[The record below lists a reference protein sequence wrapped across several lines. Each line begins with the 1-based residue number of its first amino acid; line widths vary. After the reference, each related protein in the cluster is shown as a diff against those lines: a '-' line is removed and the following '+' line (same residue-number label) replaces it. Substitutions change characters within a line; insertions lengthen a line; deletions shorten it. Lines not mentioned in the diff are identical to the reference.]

1 MPGIQMRLSLLGVL
15 PTGLLGLVLVAYFTQ
30 VRTADLDQH
39 FTTRCDLA
47 IRQLAMASASH
58 MASGEHAILQNL
70 ANSFA
75 KENDVIKVEIFDS
88 QGKTLATQTNASEKI
103 FQIKDDWFLQTADIK
118 SPASL
123 SGGERL
129 GSVSLVLSKR
139 NTFRQQRNTLL
150 SGLAMLLAGM
160 MSAAWI
166 ARRMG
171 RAISEPVRAVALAIH
186 EMSRGNMD
194 VRIEPMAKGEM
205 AYLQAGFNAMAAE
218 LKKNRDSLERQVQE
232 ATLRLQKTLTALEKR
247 NGELETARGMADAQ
261 TELKSRF
268 LAQMSHEIRTPMNG
282 ILGFAELLAKS
293 PLDEGQVEKLG
304 LISRSAKNLL
314 TISNEI
320 LDLSKLEAGKICLD
334 FKRFQLRPTLE
345 DIVSLLCVQHRKTPV
360 ILWIHQ
366 NVPKT
371 IENDPVRLQQVIAN
385 LLGNAIKF
393 IQHGRIVIRVR
404 TLLRKGRERLF
415 FSVSDSGCG
424 ISPKDIA
431 KLFSPFQQL
440 GQLAVSAENGA
451 GLGLSIAKNIVQS
464 MGGEIHIA
472 SRLGKGTSLWFDL
485 PLDWLDQQN
494 QKTPPQLLVGL
505 IEPDRLTRQALC
517 QQLESLGAR
526 VMAFADQHALTM
538 WYEKV
543 ANALEFS
550 PSPHGNAVELS
561 TLKYKI
567 VGRQPFAAETNRMPS
582 RHRDADLLLNS
593 TALSPHGGG
602 LECIAYGIT
611 SISEPGNIPLAE
623 SLEWCNQRQIKP
635 ILLLQSGNRHHVR
648 YYRKRCISSFE
659 RPVGSETLGKALGLL
674 DQRDISINPTEL
686 QQKLPRIKA
695 GRLMR
700 FLVADDNEINRLL
713 LRAQLENFR
722 AEIIDACD
730 GNEALEKIRQE
741 PFDIIFLDLQ
751 MPYLDGQT
759 VLKKCRECLGPNQ
772 HIPVIAITAFCDQE
786 QREAIIRNGF
796 SDCLIKPVTHQQ
808 MINRVRKAL
817 ASKEFNVTTSATEV
831 TSDSY
836 VQAIIEKTGGNLG
849 LARVIANK
857 LFTELPE
864 CMNNAAT
871 ALAALDRKTARLS
884 VHKINGS
891 ASFSGLAGI
900 RQIAASLESA
910 LCKNAH
916 IEILENLFDNLKQE
930 VDLFISLKNEI
941 LDIIDSTKTDSV
953 L

>member
-1 MPGIQMRLSLLGVL
+1 MTIMPGIQMRLSLLGVL

-472 SRLGKGTSLWFDL
+472 SRLGKGTSLCSCSFSLPFQKVSCFDG
-485 PLDWLDQQN
+485 
-494 QKTPPQLLVGL
+494 VY
-505 IEPDRLTRQALC
+505 
-517 QQLESLGAR
+517 
-526 VMAFADQHALTM
+526 H
-538 WYEKV
+538 
-543 ANALEFS
+543 
-550 PSPHGNAVELS
+550 S
-561 TLKYKI
+561 TL
-567 VGRQPFAAETNRMPS
+567 
-582 RHRDADLLLNS
+582 
-593 TALSPHGGG
+593 LS
-602 LECIAYGIT
+602 
-611 SISEPGNIPLAE
+611 
-623 SLEWCNQRQIKP
+623 
-635 ILLLQSGNRHHVR
+635 
-648 YYRKRCISSFE
+648 
-659 RPVGSETLGKALGLL
+659 
-674 DQRDISINPTEL
+674 
-686 QQKLPRIKA
+686 
-695 GRLMR
+695 
-700 FLVADDNEINRLL
+700 
-713 LRAQLENFR
+713 
-722 AEIIDACD
+722 
-730 GNEALEKIRQE
+730 
-741 PFDIIFLDLQ
+741 
-751 MPYLDGQT
+751 
-759 VLKKCRECLGPNQ
+759 
-772 HIPVIAITAFCDQE
+772 
-786 QREAIIRNGF
+786 
-796 SDCLIKPVTHQQ
+796 
-808 MINRVRKAL
+808 
-817 ASKEFNVTTSATEV
+817 
-831 TSDSY
+831 
-836 VQAIIEKTGGNLG
+836 
-849 LARVIANK
+849 
-857 LFTELPE
+857 
-864 CMNNAAT
+864 
-871 ALAALDRKTARLS
+871 
-884 VHKINGS
+884 
-891 ASFSGLAGI
+891 
-900 RQIAASLESA
+900 
-910 LCKNAH
+910 
-916 IEILENLFDNLKQE
+916 
-930 VDLFISLKNEI
+930 
-941 LDIIDSTKTDSV
+941 
-953 L
+953 

>member
-186 EMSRGNMD
+186 EMSKGNMD

-218 LKKNRDSLERQVQE
+218 LKKNRDSLERQVHE

-550 PSPHGNAVELS
+550 PSPHGNTVELS
-561 TLKYKI
+561 TLTYKI

-602 LECIAYGIT
+602 FGCIAYGIT

-635 ILLLQSGNRHHVR
+635 ILLLQRGNRHHAR

-659 RPVGSETLGKALGLL
+659 LPVGSETLGKALGLL

-713 LRAQLENFR
+713 LREQLENFR

-751 MPYLDGQT
+751 MPYLDGQK

-796 SDCLIKPVTHQQ
+796 TDCLIKPVAHQQ
-808 MINRVRKAL
+808 MINRVREAL
-817 ASKEFNVTTSATEV
+817 ASKELNVTKSATEV
-831 TSDSY
+831 TPESY
-836 VQAIIEKTGGNLG
+836 VQAIIEKTGGKLG

>member
-58 MASGEHAILQNL
+58 MASSEHAILQNL

-88 QGKTLATQTNASEKI
+88 QGKTLATQTNALEKM
-103 FQIKDDWFLQTADIK
+103 FQIKDDWILQTANIN

-166 ARRMG
+166 ASRMG
-171 RAISEPVRAVALAIH
+171 RTISEPVRAVALAIH
-186 EMSRGNMD
+186 EMSKGNMD
-194 VRIEPMAKGEM
+194 VRIELMAEGEM

-218 LKKNRDSLERQVQE
+218 LKKNRDSLERQVHE

-282 ILGFAELLAKS
+282 IMGFAELLAKT

-334 FKRFQLRPTLE
+334 FNRFQLRSKLE
-345 DIVSLLCVQHRKTPV
+345 DIVSLLCVRHRKTPV

-366 NVPKT
+366 NVPKI

-385 LLGNAIKF
+385 LLGNALKF
-393 IQHGRIVIRVR
+393 IQQGRIVIRVR

-440 GQLAVSAENGA
+440 GQSAVSAENGV

-464 MGGEIHIA
+464 MAGEMNIA
-472 SRLGKGTSLWFDL
+472 SRLGKGTSLWFDI
-485 PLDWLDQQN
+485 PLDWFDTQN
-494 QKTPPQLLVGL
+494 QKPPPQLLVAL

-517 QQLESLGAR
+517 QQLESLGAK
-526 VMAFADQHALTM
+526 VMAFADQHALTV

-543 ANALEFS
+543 ANAI
-550 PSPHGNAVELS
+550 ELS
-561 TLKYKI
+561 PAI
-567 VGRQPFAAETNRMPS
+567 PF
-582 RHRDADLLLNS
+582 
-593 TALSPHGGG
+593 PHGGG
-602 LECIAYGIT
+602 LGCIAYGIT
-611 SISEPGNIPLAE
+611 SITEPGNISLAE
-623 SLEWCNQRQIKP
+623 SLKWCNQRQIKP
-635 ILLLQSGNRHHVR
+635 ILLLQRGNRHHAR
-648 YYRKRCISSFE
+648 YYRKLCISSFE
-659 RPVGSETLGKALGLL
+659 LPVGSETLGKALGLL
-674 DQRDISINPTEL
+674 DQRDISINLTES

-695 GRLMR
+695 GRLIR

-713 LRAQLENFR
+713 LRVQLENFR

-751 MPYLDGQT
+751 MPYLDGHE

-796 SDCLIKPVTHQQ
+796 TDCLIKPVAQEQ
-808 MINRVRKAL
+808 MINRVREAL
-817 ASKEFNVTTSATEV
+817 ASKEFNVT
-831 TSDSY
+831 
-836 VQAIIEKTGGNLG
+836 
-849 LARVIANK
+849 
-857 LFTELPE
+857 
-864 CMNNAAT
+864 
-871 ALAALDRKTARLS
+871 
-884 VHKINGS
+884 GS
-891 ASFSGLAGI
+891 APK
-900 RQIAASLESA
+900 SLSP
-910 LCKNAH
+910 
-916 IEILENLFDNLKQE
+916 
-930 VDLFISLKNEI
+930 
-941 LDIIDSTKTDSV
+941 
-953 L
+953 

>member
-1 MPGIQMRLSLLGVL
+1 MTIMPGIQMRLSLLGVL

-30 VRTADLDQH
+30 VRTADFDQH

-75 KENDVIKVEIFDS
+75 KENDVIKVEIFNS
-88 QGKTLATQTNASEKI
+88 QGKTLATQTNALEKI
-103 FQIKDDWFLQTADIK
+103 FQLKDDWILQTADIN
-118 SPASL
+118 SPTSL
-123 SGGERL
+123 SGSERL

-171 RAISEPVRAVALAIH
+171 RTISEPVRAVALAIH
-186 EMSRGNMD
+186 EMSKGNMD
-194 VRIEPMAKGEM
+194 VRIEFMARGEM

-232 ATLRLQKTLTALEKR
+232 ATFRLQKTLTALEKR
-247 NGELETARGMADAQ
+247 NGELETARGLADAQ

-334 FKRFQLRPTLE
+334 VKRFQLRPTLE
-345 DIVSLLCVQHRKTPV
+345 DIVSLLCVQDRKTPV

-505 IEPDRLTRQALC
+505 IEPNRLTRQALC

-543 ANALEFS
+543 ANALELS
-550 PSPHGNAVELS
+550 PSPHGGRPGWGRPIGGNAVELS
-561 TLKYKI
+561 TLTNQI
-567 VGRQPFAAETNRMPS
+567 VGRQPFAAETNRVS
-582 RHRDADLLLNS
+582 GRHRDADLLLNS
-593 TALSPHGGG
+593 TVLPIGGVSSDLNHPLPH
-602 LECIAYGIT
+602 CIAYGIT

-635 ILLLQSGNRHHVR
+635 ILLLQRGYRNHAR

-659 RPVGSETLGKALGLL
+659 LPIGSETLGKALGLL

-695 GRLMR
+695 GQLMR

-796 SDCLIKPVTHQQ
+796 TDCLIKPVAHQQ
-808 MINRVRKAL
+808 MINRVCKAL
-817 ASKEFNVTTSATEV
+817 ASKEFNVTRSATEV

-871 ALAALDRKTARLS
+871 ALAA
-884 VHKINGS
+884 
-891 ASFSGLAGI
+891 
-900 RQIAASLESA
+900 
-910 LCKNAH
+910 
-916 IEILENLFDNLKQE
+916 
-930 VDLFISLKNEI
+930 
-941 LDIIDSTKTDSV
+941 
-953 L
+953 